1 MLGHGLGGWRARARQ
16 GENVRA
22 VRATHAQLGLTS
34 DIDPADL
41 EALFEHISEGLI
53 LAEPDGELVHW
64 NRAALRMHHLT
75 SSELRDPGASFI
87 AGYEICALDG
97 TVVPFEEWPLRRL
110 LREGAIEECE
120 LRVRRRGG
128 EWQRRFA
135 FGGSFLRGSHGEPR
149 LAVLRISDITPQR
162 EAEESARRELERQR
176 LLTERLRLVLDQLPV
191 VVWNTDRDQRLTY
204 IGGASIRPLGVRSE
218 DLMGKRLDELPNTD
232 VAAAQVRHRRA
243 LAGEQVRFESEI
255 GPAVLHGVVG
265 PLRDATGETTGVI
278 GMVYDATPQV
288 LAQREIERLNA
299 ELELRVQERTAEL
312 RAANAELE
320 AFSYAVSHD
329 LRGPLRAVSGFG
341 HAIIED
347 YGATLEPGARELLD
361 LVLSA
366 SATMN
371 QLIDAL
377 LTLSRVARCDL
388 RRDELDL
395 SAIATAVVAE
405 LRHAEP
411 DREVTVEIEPGL
423 HAHGDRGLTGSLLRN
438 LLGNAW
444 KYSAKTAAPRIRFY
458 AEPDSAVPTFCVADN
473 GAGFSMKYAAK
484 LFQPFQRLHSQDEFP
499 GNGIG
504 LATVQRIVQRHG
516 GTVSAEATPGGGATF
531 RFTLPRLGSTSTP

>member
-1 MLGHGLGGWRARARQ
+1 MRAARATQ
-16 GENVRA
+16 S
-22 VRATHAQLGLTS
+22 QLSLTS

-41 EALFEHISEGLI
+41 EALFEHLSEGLI

-75 SSELRDPGASFI
+75 PSEIRDPGASFI
-87 AGYEICALDG
+87 AGYEICELDG
-97 TVVPFEEWPLRRL
+97 TVLPFEEWPLRRL

-120 LRVRRRGG
+120 LRVRRREGD
-128 EWQRRFA
+128 WQRRFA
-135 FGGSFLRGSHGEPR
+135 FGGSFLRGSQGEPR

-162 EAEESARRELERQR
+162 EAEELARRELERQL

-191 VVWNTDRDQRLTY
+191 VVWNTDRDQRITY
-204 IGGASIRPLGVRSE
+204 IGGASIRPLGVRGE
-218 DLMGKRLDELPNTD
+218 DLIGKRLDELPNTD
-232 VAAAQVRHRRA
+232 VAAAQARHLRA
-243 LAGEQVRFESEI
+243 LAGEQVRFESES
-255 GPAVLHGVVG
+255 GPVVVHGVVG
-265 PLRDATGETTGVI
+265 PLRDATGETAGVL
-278 GMVYDATPQV
+278 GMVYDATAQV

-341 HAIIED
+341 HAIVED
-347 YGATLEPGARELLD
+347 YGETLQPGVRELLD

-366 SATMN
+366 NATMS

-377 LTLSRVARCDL
+377 LSLSRVARCDL

-395 SAIATAVVAE
+395 SAIAAAVIAE
-405 LRHAEP
+405 LRQAEP
-411 DREVTVEIEPGL
+411 EREVAVEIEPGL
-423 HAHGDRGLTGSLLRN
+423 RAHGDRGLMGSLLRN

-444 KYSAKTAAPRIRFY
+444 KYSSKTAAPRIRFY
-458 AEPDSAVPTFCVADN
+458 AEADRGDRTFCVADN

-484 LFQPFQRLHSQDEFP
+484 LFQPFQRLHNQDEFP
-499 GNGIG
+499 GTGVG

-516 GTVSAEATPGGGATF
+516 GIVSAEGTPGGGATF
-531 RFTLPRLGSTSTP
+531 RFTLPLPGSASAP